1 MQCDSCRSAAIQ
13 DVAKELK
20 LDWHTERRSWTSSTC
35 AQLAKA
41 GTPGPTV
48 IRIDEIAVRK
58 GHAYRIVVSDLVRER
73 PMGNWIL
80 SLTHLWRQRRVFA

>member
-13 DVAKELK
+13 DVAKALKPDWQTVKELDK
-20 LDWHTERRSWTSSTC
+20 QYMR

-41 GTPGPTV
+41 ATPGPAV

-73 PMGNWIL
+73 PWG
-80 SLTHLWRQRRVFA
+80 TGF